1 MTCNVPQAVRC
12 CQESEV
18 TLPSLGGLLKSRMY
32 REGIE
37 AELPTIIKTYKLTK
51 FKDCDAKV
59 RSEAES
65 LLKAVLDFDFIFRL
79 SVLKIILPHTSHL

>member
-37 AELPTIIKTYKLTK
+37 AELPTIIKTYKLTRDTK
-51 FKDCDAKV
+51 KSDLKP
-59 RSEAES
+59 S
-65 LLKAVLDFDFIFRL
+65 LKLNQ
-79 SVLKIILPHTSHL
+79 